1 MWAFTSPPPWPG
13 YEVVWHKK
21 RAAEGRPFFYSCI
34 SNLFA
39 RIPFLCGIIRA
50 GFTSFAGPSFDDAIA
65 TAPQASVIDTTGR
78 FIIFDVTAITSD
90 AAGSEFFTCAFG
102 GGFFGAID
110 GAVFVGTAYV
120 SGARPSLVF
129 TVYTNFCSGVV
140 GSACAMFVFFCAGFA
155 GISAVIAGDA
165 ATAVAVVADGAFLI
179 GSTDALGRIKIES
192 FGFFVT
198 EIHVSVRAA
207 DGVSGAG
214 FLSCDVGRNFG
225 GTGVVIAGDAATAV
239 AVGTYGAFLI
249 GSADALGRI
258 KIESFGFFVTEI
270 HISVRAADGAG
281 AGFLSFDVGRNF
293 GGNDDGLARAVF
305 TCGAGAAGGTGDPF
319 AADATHRHA
328 TRVAI
333 FSAFGAGGAVG
344 GALTGE
350 GVA

>member
-1 MWAFTSPPPWPG
+1 MVWAFTSPPPWPG

-78 FIIFDVTAITSD
+78 FIFFGVTAITSD

-165 ATAVAVVADGAFLI
+165 ATAVAV
-179 GSTDALGRIKIES
+179 
-192 FGFFVT
+192 
-198 EIHVSVRAA
+198 
-207 DGVSGAG
+207 
-214 FLSCDVGRNFG
+214 
-225 GTGVVIAGDAATAV
+225 
-239 AVGTYGAFLI
+239 GTYGAFLI

-270 HISVRAADGAG
+270 HVSVRAADGAG

-305 TCGAGAAGGTGDPF
+305 TCGAGSAGGTGDPF

>member
-1 MWAFTSPPPWPG
+1 MVWAFTSPPPWPG

-78 FIIFDVTAITSD
+78 FIFFGVTAITSD

-165 ATAVAVVADGAFLI
+165 ATAVAVGADGAYLI
-179 GSTDALGRIKIES
+179 GSTDALGSKIES

-207 DGVSGAG
+207 DGAGAG
-214 FLSCDVGRNFG
+214 FLSFDVGRNFG

-270 HISVRAADGAG
+270 HVSVRAADGAG